1 MKKIYV
7 LFLVLLLA
15 SCQSVQE
22 QQIAEEESMAAADLN
37 RELGLAAQTD
47 DVEKVKALIVSGAD
61 VNSRHDLS
69 HTPLMVAAYYGHYE
83 IAKILIEAG
92 ADVNA
97 AHSTTHTVL

>member
-69 HTPLMVAAYYGHYE
+69 HTPLMVAAECGKDHAE
-83 IAKILIEAG
+83 
-92 ADVNA
+92 
-97 AHSTTHTVL
+97 S